1 MEEERTRENCF
12 RVVSLA
18 NLEPD
23 SLLPKCQAVRF
34 APEESKNQPL
44 TLLEVTPEVADQLEK
59 GEEFVFRGEPNDWV
73 SLCSKENVYDIKD
86 AETSNS
92 LLLVKDLCQSD
103 GCKDYD
109 EDLAHNVTVVNTFY
123 TFLEIKPTRPGW
135 QKLFRL
141 LEEKIMIN
149 FKEDKNTAFWL
160 ESELLDRVQCSEK
173 QLIEGLKSVDAIEM
187 DSGKWTLIDSDFRM
201 RIVSLICNLISE
213 NSWSW
218 SKVPKID
225 TVQILSEIEPQIII
239 SQVFDH
245 FFDSEGKVLREK
257 LCRFYGEYLLQ
268 SSSAFDFNEFFSIW
282 QESLPI
288 IDNDS
293 EEPFKVDI
301 KQLEGLALVDKG
313 QIRWF
318 PESKLPPVIQERL
331 VVLFDTKEK
340 WTLDEITP
348 FVTNLTTA

>member
-1 MEEERTRENCF
+1 MLCF
-12 RVVSLA
+12 A
-18 NLEPD
+18 
-23 SLLPKCQAVRF
+23 
-34 APEESKNQPL
+34 
-44 TLLEVTPEVADQLEK
+44 
-59 GEEFVFRGEPNDWV
+59 
-73 SLCSKENVYDIKD
+73 
-86 AETSNS
+86 
-92 LLLVKDLCQSD
+92 
-103 GCKDYD
+103 
-109 EDLAHNVTVVNTFY
+109 
-123 TFLEIKPTRPGW
+123 
-135 QKLFRL
+135 
-141 LEEKIMIN
+141 
-149 FKEDKNTAFWL
+149 
-160 ESELLDRVQCSEK
+160 
-173 QLIEGLKSVDAIEM
+173 GLKSVDAIEM

-348 FVTNLTTA
+348 FVTNLTTAKLNVKALLTKYARGSRVNGEQLFSSKHNH